1 MSLFQFPHVLCDRA
15 VVTWTLQTLST
26 LSCGIPA
33 KRANRQS
40 NLYLD
45 DLREKS
51 TGNMKETMIQHDSD
65 STMKF
70 PGCLQMSLKANETS

>member
-1 MSLFQFPHVLCDRA
+1 MFLRA
-15 VVTWTLQTLST
+15 SSTGHKTDLDVQTLST
-26 LSCGIPA
+26 GSVASLRNA
-33 KRANRQS
+33 YRQS

-51 TGNMKETMIQHDSD
+51 TGNIKKTMIQHDSD